1 MMRVGHGRRVSAAVI
16 VGLTAALAGT
26 PCRARAQ
33 TADSTRAMHAA
44 AQAPAPAPAPRPLF
58 TRRDAWVALGFTA
71 ATVAALPIDQLVA
84 HNLQLPQNQNEP
96 GLIRAST
103 VFRDIADPGTVY
115 ISGGM
120 YAAGMLFRS
129 PTLADMGLHAS
140 ESLVVA
146 SAVGFVL
153 KGAVGRPLPR
163 QPHADADSYHFGRG
177 VRVDGNWQAF
187 PSGHTLAAFSV
198 ASAVTAEAM
207 DRWPAH
213 ARLVGF
219 LTYGAASAA
228 GVSRLYN
235 NAHWVSDIIF
245 GAGIGIFSGIK
256 TVQYAHEHPNNWLN
270 RLLLHA
276 SVAPGAHGGAT
287 FGLHFQQI

>member
-1 MMRVGHGRRVSAAVI
+1 MMRTGHGRAWTVALVVGVVAAISAAPCC
-16 VGLTAALAGT
+16 LRAQAADS
-26 PCRARAQ
+26 ARAM
-33 TADSTRAMHAA
+33 S
-44 AQAPAPAPAPRPLF
+44 APASAPAPAPRPLF
-58 TRRDAWVALGFTA
+58 TRHDAWVALGFTA
-71 ATVAALPIDQLVA
+71 ATLAALPIDQLVA

-96 GLIRAST
+96 GLVRAST

-120 YAAGMLFRS
+120 YAAGMLFRN

-140 ESLVVA
+140 EALVVA

-163 QPHADADSYHFGRG
+163 QAHADADSYHFGRG

-198 ASAVTAEAM
+198 ASAVTAEAE

-228 GVSRLYN
+228 GISRLYN

-256 TVQYAHEHPNNWLN
+256 TVQYDHDHPNTWLN
-270 RLLLHA
+270 RMLLHA

-287 FGLHFQQI
+287 FGLHFEQL